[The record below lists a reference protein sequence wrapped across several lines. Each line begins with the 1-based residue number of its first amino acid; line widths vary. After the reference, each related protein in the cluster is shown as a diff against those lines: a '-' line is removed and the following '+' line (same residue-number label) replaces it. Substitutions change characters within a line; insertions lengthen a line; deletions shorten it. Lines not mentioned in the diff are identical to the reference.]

1 MLRGAGGAPVCIFG
15 FVPASD
21 HVMSDRTEPMRDYE
35 RRIAEL
41 RQEIDRLRVIS
52 HMPMN
57 RAAWRRIRVYLNVC
71 VKEYIRLVERR
82 PQT

>member
-1 MLRGAGGAPVCIFG
+1 M
-15 FVPASD
+15 
-21 HVMSDRTEPMRDYE
+21 HDRA

-41 RQEIDRLRVIS
+41 RQEIDRLRGASQV
-52 HMPMN
+52 PVT
-57 RAAWRRIRVYLNVC
+57 RAAGRRIRRGLNVC